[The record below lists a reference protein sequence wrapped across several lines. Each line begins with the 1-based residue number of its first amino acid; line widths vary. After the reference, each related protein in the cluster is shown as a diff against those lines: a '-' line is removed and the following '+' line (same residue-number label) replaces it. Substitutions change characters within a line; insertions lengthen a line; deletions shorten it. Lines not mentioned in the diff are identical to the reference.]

1 MTPWAVACQ
10 ASLSRAFPRQEYW
23 SGWPFPS
30 PGDLPDP
37 GMEHGSLALQADS
50 LPPEPSGICKFV
62 ILPSPVLF
70 ILLYAFHR
78 ICHQPAYYMFTCNLS
93 LQALLSPSRI
103 KDFFSFLQNPQLLA
117 HSGGGLVT
125 KLCPTLA
132 IPWTVACQAPLSKE
146 FSRWEYWS
154 GLPFFPPRDLP
165 DPGLEST
172 ALQSDSLPAGPP
184 GKPWLSEVSV
194 NVKNISFSW
203 FYVFIIFK
211 ILMALY

>member
-1 MTPWAVACQ
+1 MTPWTVACQ
-10 ASLSRAFPRQEYW
+10 VPLPMGFPRQEYW
-23 SGWPFPS
+23 SGLPFPS

-50 LPPEPSGICKFV
+50 LPSEPSGICKFV
-62 ILPSPVLF
+62 ILPGPVLL

-103 KDFFSFLQNPQLLA
+103 KAFFSFLQNPQLLA
-117 HSGGGLVT
+117 HSGGGLVA

-146 FSRWEYWS
+146 FSR
-154 GLPFFPPRDLP
+154 
-165 DPGLEST
+165 
-172 ALQSDSLPAGPP
+172 
-184 GKPWLSEVSV
+184 
-194 NVKNISFSW
+194 
-203 FYVFIIFK
+203 
-211 ILMALY
+211 